1 MTFCLPRLLRIAAP
15 LLPCF
20 FLALSILPAQD
31 FRATIT
37 GRITDSS
44 DAPVPNAKVAATN
57 VETGVVSATTSND
70 SGLYSIPSLPPG
82 RYTITAEFTG
92 FKRFIREG
100 LTLEVQARPQIDI
113 RLEAGDVQSSIQVT
127 GEAPLLETSSASR
140 GGVITGRTLVDLPL
154 NGRNAFALAGLEPG
168 VNFTARGTANTFLR
182 TTGNGGIS
190 SATFGGGAFRS
201 NESLLDGVPNTG
213 TDGVVQYVPSVDAA
227 SEFKVQT
234 NVFDAEYG
242 RFTGGVLNAAIRSG
256 TNTFHG
262 NLFNFT
268 RNSYWNARDTFA
280 ANIPQFGYNLFGGSG
295 GAPVYIPK
303 LYNGRNRTFW
313 FFNYEGSREG
323 VPRANVNTVPS
334 SLERNGDFS
343 QSRVRNGAN
352 ILPVQIYD
360 PATTRLQGANFVRD
374 PYPNN
379 VLPASS
385 ISPIA
390 RGVLSLYPLPNATGD
405 AVTGATNHILS
416 FKDPVFD
423 NGYVWK
429 IDHRFSD
436 RHSVF
441 FRYSWRQF
449 GVDRQGAFKSLA
461 TGDIDRR
468 DAPGVAFDD
477 TFLLNSTTIFNFRYG
492 LARFSTLS
500 RADNLGYDLAGLGF
514 SSQFISLL
522 PFQAIP
528 QISLSNGLTG
538 ISGANKQSAG
548 AEDSHTG
555 RVSITKTINRHT
567 LKGGFEFRLLNSN
580 VASLGSNATGAFS
593 FDQGF
598 TRGPNPQVA
607 GANLGHG
614 LASFLI
620 GLPAS
625 GSVANNAATADQTT
639 YKGFF
644 FHDDW
649 RVSSRLTLN
658 LGFRYEWEGAYT
670 ERYNRLNRGYDFG
683 TESPLSAAARANYA
697 TAPIPEVAASAF
709 KATGGLLFAG
719 VGGVPRGLSNI
730 DRNNFAP
737 RIGASFQLNS
747 KTVIRGGYGLFYGA
761 GTQTGETR
769 NGFSVSTPYVA
780 SNDGGNTPANSLRNP
795 FPTGLVAPTGSS
807 QGLLTLVG
815 QGVSFTSPE
824 RRQPMSHQYSIGFQR
839 QLPAAF
845 LFDVSYVGNQVRDL
859 PVSRNLNGIPETF
872 RAAAETTFFAS
883 NRNTLND
890 AVTNPFFGVIST
902 GPLAARTVTRGQLL
916 RPYPHFTGIQ
926 VQSLPIG
933 VSRYDALQTKLT
945 RRFAQGVSLSA
956 SYAFTKQ
963 IEQTRFLNDQDQS
976 PVRELTEFDMPH
988 RFVSSVAY
996 ELPFGPGRR
1005 FLSGISGF
1013 RARLLEGMQIN
1024 TIYQA
1029 QSGVPFEITGAESLG
1044 RSAKLASSAQSTA
1057 QWFDTTAFRQRQG
1070 IELIRTA
1077 RLPDVRSAGRNNVD
1091 LSFFKTTQLAESL
1104 KLQFRAESFNAFNRP
1119 EYSSPSGAFGTAGFG
1134 RVTSTNT
1141 FARQLQF
1148 ALKLIW

>member
-1 MTFCLPRLLRIAAP
+1 MIQRLCGLLCIAA
-15 LLPCF
+15 LCLV
-20 FLALSILPAQD
+20 AQD
-31 FRATIT
+31 FRATVS
-37 GRITDSS
+37 GRVSDTS
-44 DAPVPNAKVAATN
+44 DAPVPNVRVTITN
-57 VETGVVSATTSND
+57 VETGVALSATSND
-70 SGLYSIPSLPPG
+70 SGLYILTALPPG
-82 RYTITAEFTG
+82 RYTLNAEFTG

-100 LTLEVQARPQIDI
+100 LTLEVQGRPQIDI

-127 GEAPLLETSSASR
+127 GEAPLLETSTASR

-154 NGRNAFALAGLEPG
+154 NGRNAFALAALEPG

-190 SATFGGGAFRS
+190 SATFGGGGFRS

-213 TDGVVQYVPSVDAA
+213 TDGLVQYVPSVDAA

-256 TNTFHG
+256 TNQFHG
-262 NLFNFT
+262 TLFNFT

-280 ANIPQFGYNLFGGSG
+280 ANIPQFGYNLFGGSA
-295 GAPVYIPK
+295 GAPVVIPK

-323 VPRANVNTVPS
+323 VPRANVNTVPTA
-334 SLERNGDFS
+334 LERAGDFS
-343 QSRVRNGAN
+343 QSRVRSGTN

-360 PATTRLQGANFVRD
+360 PATTRLQGTTYVRD
-374 PYPNN
+374 AFPNN
-379 VLPASS
+379 MIPASA

-390 RGVLSLYPLPNATGD
+390 RGLLALYPMPNATGD
-405 AVTGATNHILS
+405 AVTGATNHGLS

-468 DAPGVAFDD
+468 DAPGLAFDD
-477 TFLLNSTTIFNFRYG
+477 TFLLNSTTILNFRYG
-492 LARFSTLS
+492 LARFTTLS
-500 RADNLGYDLAGLGF
+500 QADNLGYDLSSLGF
-514 SSQFISLL
+514 SPQYIGLL

-528 QISLSNGLTG
+528 QISLSNGITG
-538 ISGANKQSAG
+538 ISGANKRSKG
-548 AEDSHTG
+548 AEDAHTG
-555 RVSITKTINRHT
+555 RITVTKNINRHT
-567 LKGGFEFRLLNSN
+567 FKGGFEFRLLNSN
-580 VASLGSNATGAFS
+580 VASLGANSTGAFS
-593 FDQGF
+593 FDQVF
-598 TRGPNPQVA
+598 TRGANPQVA
-607 GANLGHG
+607 GVNLGHG
-614 LASFLI
+614 LASFLL

-639 YKGFF
+639 YKGIF

-649 RVSSRLTLN
+649 RVSNRLTLN
-658 LGFRYEWEGAYT
+658 LGLRYEWEGAYT

-683 TESPLSAAARANYA
+683 TVSPIAAAARANYA
-697 TAPIPEVAASAF
+697 ASPIPEIAATAF
-709 KATGGLLFAG
+709 QANGGLLFAG
-719 VGGVPRGLSNI
+719 VGGVPRGLSDI
-730 DRNNFAP
+730 DRNNIAP
-737 RIGASFQLNS
+737 RIGVSFQLDS
-747 KTVIRGGYGLFYGA
+747 KTVIRGGYGLFFGA
-761 GTQTGETR
+761 STQTGETR

-780 SNDGGNTPANSLRNP
+780 TNDGGNTAANSLRNP
-795 FPTGLVAPTGSS
+795 FPTGLTPVTGSS

-815 QGVSFTSPE
+815 QSISFTSPD
-824 RRQPMSHQYSIGFQR
+824 RRQPRAHQYSIGIQR
-839 QLPAAF
+839 QLPAGF
-845 LFDVSYVGNQVRDL
+845 LAEISYVGNQVRDL
-859 PVSRNLNGIPETF
+859 PVSRNINGIPEQF
-872 RAAAETTFFAS
+872 RSAAEATFFAT

-890 AVTNPFFGVIST
+890 SVNNPFFNVIAT
-902 GPLAARTVTRGQLL
+902 GPLAARTITRGQLL

-945 RRFAQGVSLSA
+945 RRFANGVSLTA

-963 IEQTRFLNDQDQS
+963 IERTRFLNDQDEA
-976 PVRELTEFDMPH
+976 PVRELTEFDLPH
-988 RFVSSVAY
+988 RFVTSFAY
-996 ELPFGPGRR
+996 ELPFGPGRK
-1005 FLSGISGF
+1005 FLNGTSGIM
-1013 RARLLEGMQIN
+1013 ARLLEGMQIN

-1029 QSGVPFEITGAESLG
+1029 QSGVPIEVTGAESLG
-1044 RSAKLASSAQSTA
+1044 RSAKLDSGSQTPS
-1057 QWFDTTAFRQRQG
+1057 QWFDTSAFRQRQA
-1070 IELIRTA
+1070 IELVRTA
-1077 RLPDVRSAGRNNVD
+1077 RLPDVRSAGRNNFD
-1091 LSFFKTTQLAESL
+1091 LSFFKTNRISETVR
-1104 KLQFRAESFNAFNRP
+1104 LQFRAEAFNALNRP
-1119 EYSSPSGAFGTAGFG
+1119 EYSNPSGAFGTANFG

-1148 ALKLIW
+1148 ALKLLW

>member
-1 MTFCLPRLLRIAAP
+1 MKSLPGLV
-15 LLPCF
+15 
-20 FLALSILPAQD
+20 ALIGLSLFAQD
-31 FRATIT
+31 FRATIS

-44 DAPVPNAKVAATN
+44 DAPVPNVRLTATN
-57 VETGVVSATTSND
+57 VETGIVTTASSND
-70 SGLYSIPSLPPG
+70 AGLYTLPALPPG
-82 RYTITAEFTG
+82 RYTLAAEFTG
-92 FKRFIREG
+92 FKRFVREG

-113 RLEAGDVQSSIQVT
+113 RLEAGDVSSSIQVT

-154 NGRNAFALAGLEPG
+154 NGRNAFALAALEPG
-168 VNFTARGTANTFLR
+168 VNFTARGTANTFFR

-190 SATFGGGAFRS
+190 SATFGGGGFRS

-256 TNTFHG
+256 TNQFHG
-262 NLFNFT
+262 TLFNFT

-280 ANIPQFGYNLFGGSG
+280 ANIPQFGYNLFGGSA
-295 GAPVYIPK
+295 GAPVIIPK

-323 VPRANVNTVPS
+323 VPRANVNTVPTA
-334 SLERNGDFS
+334 LERAGDFS
-343 QSRVRNGAN
+343 QSRVRSGAA
-352 ILPVQIYD
+352 ILPVQIFD
-360 PATTRLQGANFVRD
+360 PATTRLQGTTFIRD
-374 PYPNN
+374 AYPNN
-379 VLPASS
+379 TIPASA

-390 RGVLSLYPLPNATGD
+390 RGLLSLYPLPNATGD

-436 RHSVF
+436 RHSIF

-468 DAPGVAFDD
+468 DAPGFAFDD
-477 TFLLNSTTIFNFRYG
+477 TFLINSTTILNFRYG
-492 LARFSTLS
+492 LARFKTLS
-500 RADNLGYDLAGLGF
+500 RADNLGYDLASLGF
-514 SSQFISLL
+514 SPQFIGLL

-538 ISGANKQSAG
+538 ISGANKQSRG
-548 AEDSHTG
+548 AEDSHTA
-555 RVSITKTINRHT
+555 RIALTKSVNRHT
-567 LKGGFEFRLLNSN
+567 FKTGVEFRLLNSN

-598 TRGPNPQVA
+598 TRGANPQVA
-607 GANLGHG
+607 GVNLGHG

-625 GSVANNAATADQTT
+625 GSVANNAATADQTN

-658 LGFRYEWEGAYT
+658 LGIRYEWEGAYV
-670 ERYNRLNRGYDFG
+670 ERYNRINRGYDFG

-697 TAPIPEVAASAF
+697 AAPIAELSASNF
-709 KATGGLLFAG
+709 RTMGGLLFAG
-719 VGGVPRGLSNI
+719 VGGQPRGLSDL
-730 DRNNFAP
+730 DRNNIAP
-737 RIGASFQLNS
+737 RIGVSFQLDS
-747 KTVIRGGYGLFYGA
+747 KTVLRGGYGLFYGA
-761 GTQTGETR
+761 STQTGETR

-780 SNDGGNTPANSLRNP
+780 SVDGGNTSINSLRNP
-795 FPTGLVAPTGSS
+795 FPTGLVPVTGAS
-807 QGLLTLVG
+807 QGLLTLIG
-815 QGVSFTSPE
+815 QGVSFTSPD
-824 RRQPMSHQYSIGFQR
+824 RRQPKAHQYSIGIQR
-839 QLPAAF
+839 QLPSGLLAEI
-845 LFDVSYVGNQVRDL
+845 SYVGNQVRDL
-859 PVSRNLNGIPETF
+859 PVNRNLNAIPETI
-872 RAAAETTFFAS
+872 RASAETTFFAT
-883 NRNTLND
+883 NRNILND
-890 AVTNPFFGVIST
+890 AVANPFFGVIAT
-902 GPLAARTVTRGQLL
+902 GPLSARTVTRGQLV
-916 RPYPHFTGIQ
+916 RPYPHFTGVQ
-926 VQSLPIG
+926 VQSLPVG
-933 VSRYDALQTKLT
+933 VSRYDALQSKLT
-945 RRFAQGVSLSA
+945 RRFANGVSLTA

-963 IEQTRFLNDQDQS
+963 IEQTRFLNDQDLA
-976 PVRELTEFDMPH
+976 PVRELTEFDLPH

-996 ELPFGPGRR
+996 ELPFGPGRLLLNR
-1005 FLSGISGF
+1005 TSGF
-1013 RARLLEGMQIN
+1013 VARLLEGMQIN

-1029 QSGVPFEITGAESLG
+1029 QSGVPIEVTGAESLG
-1044 RSAKLASSAQSTA
+1044 RSAKSDNSTTG
-1057 QWFDTTAFRQRQG
+1057 QWFDTSAFRQRQG

-1091 LSFFKTTQLAESL
+1091 LSFFKTNRISETVR
-1104 KLQFRAESFNAFNRP
+1104 LQFRAEAFNAFNRP
-1119 EYSSPSGAFGTAGFG
+1119 EYSLPSGAFGTANFG

-1148 ALKLIW
+1148 ALKLLW

>member
-1 MTFCLPRLLRIAAP
+1 MMYRLISLSLCLAA
-15 LLPCF
+15 
-20 FLALSILPAQD
+20 LAAAQD
-31 FRATIT
+31 FRAVIT
-37 GRITDSS
+37 GRVSDSS
-44 DAPVPNAKVAATN
+44 DAPVPNVRVTATN
-57 VETGVVSATTSND
+57 VETGLANVSLSND
-70 SGLYSIPSLPPG
+70 SGNYTITSLPPG
-82 RYTITAEFTG
+82 RYTLTAEFTG

-100 LTLEVQARPQIDI
+100 LTLEVQARPQLDI
-113 RLEAGDVQSSIQVT
+113 RLEPGDVQTSISVT
-127 GEAPLLETSSASR
+127 SEAPLLETSSASR

-154 NGRNAFALAGLEPG
+154 NGRNAFALAALEPG
-168 VNFTARGTANTFLR
+168 VNFTARGTANTFFR

-190 SATFGGGAFRS
+190 SATFGGGGFRS

-256 TNTFHG
+256 TNQFHG
-262 NLFNFT
+262 TLFNFT

-280 ANIPQFGYNLFGGSG
+280 SNIPQFGYNLFGGSG
-295 GAPVYIPK
+295 GAPIIIPK
-303 LYNGRNRTFW
+303 LYNGKNRTFW

-323 VPRANVNTVPS
+323 VPRANVNTVPTA
-334 SLERNGDFS
+334 LERSGDFS
-343 QSRVRNGAN
+343 QSRVRSGNN
-352 ILPVQIYD
+352 VLPVNIYD
-360 PATTRLQGANFVRD
+360 PATTRLQGATFTRD

-379 VLPASS
+379 RIPDAA

-390 RGVLSLYPLPNATGD
+390 RGIVSLYPLPNSAGD
-405 AVTGATNHILS
+405 AVTGATNHRLS

-449 GVDRQGAFKSLA
+449 GVDRQGAFKSAA

-477 TFLLNSTTIFNFRYG
+477 TFTINPTTILNFRYG
-492 LARFSTLS
+492 LARFTTLS
-500 RADNLGYDLAGLGF
+500 RSDNLGADMAALGF
-514 SSQFISLL
+514 SSSFISLL

-528 QISLSNGLTG
+528 QVTISNGLTG
-538 ISGANKQSAG
+538 ISGANKSSRG

-555 RVSITKTINRHT
+555 RVSVTKIVNRHT
-567 LKGGFEFRLLNSN
+567 FKAGVEFRLLNSN
-580 VASLGSNATGAFS
+580 VASLGANATGAFA

-607 GANLGHG
+607 GVNLGHG

-625 GSVANNAATADQTT
+625 GSVANNAATADQTN

-658 LGFRYEWEGAYT
+658 LGLRYEWEGAYV
-670 ERYNRLNRGYDFG
+670 ERYNRLNRGYDFS
-683 TESPLSAAARANYA
+683 TASPVANAARANYA
-697 TAPIPEVAASAF
+697 AAPIPEVSASAF
-709 KATGGLLFAG
+709 NPVGGLLFAG
-719 VGGVPRGLSNI
+719 VGGVPRGLSDI
-730 DRNNFAP
+730 DRNNIAP
-737 RIGASFQLNS
+737 RIGASFQLDS
-747 KTVIRGGYGLFYGA
+747 KTVIRGGYGIFFGA
-761 GTQTGETR
+761 STQTGETR

-795 FPTGLVAPTGSS
+795 FPTGLVPVTGSS
-807 QGLLTLVG
+807 QGLSTLVG
-815 QGVSFTSPE
+815 QGVSFTSPS
-824 RRQPMSHQYSIGFQR
+824 RQQPMSHQYSLGFQR
-839 QLPAAF
+839 QLPWAL
-845 LFDVSYVGNQVRDL
+845 LFDISYVGNQVRDL
-859 PVSRNLNGIPETF
+859 PVSRNLNGIPENF
-872 RAAAETTFFAS
+872 RAAAETTFFAT

-890 AVTNPFFGVIST
+890 AVTNPFFGVISS

-926 VQSLPIG
+926 VQSEPIG
-933 VSRYDALQTKLT
+933 QSRYDALQTKLT
-945 RRFAQGVSLSA
+945 RRFANGFSLTA

-963 IEQTRFLNDQDQS
+963 IEQTRFLNDQDLN
-976 PVRELTEFDMPH
+976 PVRELTEFDLPH
-988 RFVSSVAY
+988 RFVTSAAY
-996 ELPFGPGRR
+996 ELPFGPGRMM
-1005 FLSGISGF
+1005 LNSSSGF
-1013 RARLLEGMQIN
+1013 VARLVEGMQIN
-1024 TIYQA
+1024 AVFQA
-1029 QSGVPFEITGAESLG
+1029 QSGVPVEVSGAESLG
-1044 RSAKLASSAQSTA
+1044 RSAKLSSDDQSTGR
-1057 QWFDTTAFRQRQG
+1057 WFDTSAFRQRQG
-1070 IELIRTA
+1070 IELARTA

-1091 LSFFKTTQLAESL
+1091 LSFFKTTQLAEFL
-1104 KLQFRAESFNAFNRP
+1104 KLQFRAEAFNAFNRP
-1119 EYSSPSGAFGTAGFG
+1119 EYSSPNGAFGTANFG